1 MTQITV
7 AVRSAQLGMK
17 RGVLGMGGRI
27 ACNSRLASLPRGRP
41 SIKPQHYAN
50 SSSYST
56 YPPFTQKFLTRKSPY
71 STISMSS
78 NTQPRTAIV
87 TGAAQG
93 IGKAIAIQ
101 LANDGFSVVIS
112 DIAAKQ
118 SLMDDVAA
126 QIKAKNTDSQTLVVA
141 ADVSSASDVDN
152 LVAKTKETFGGLDV
166 VRSLLTIFYITII
179 LIESHRW
186 SPMQAFA
193 GRILYLMVR
202 IQRLVC
208 FERLIQI
215 CKKVTVEEWE
225 KLFAINVRG
234 VLLCYQAAARL
245 MIEQKRGGR
254 IIGAS
259 SIAGKKGS
267 AMIGAYSAS
276 KFAIRS
282 LTQTA
287 ACEWGVHGITV
298 NAYAPG
304 TIDTPMLR
312 EAASAVISPSGANL
326 IDQFKAATPL
336 GRVGEPEEI
345 ANFVSMLASEKSSYM
360 TGQTITID
368 GGIWFD

>member
-1 MTQITV
+1 M
-7 AVRSAQLGMK
+7 
-17 RGVLGMGGRI
+17 
-27 ACNSRLASLPRGRP
+27 
-41 SIKPQHYAN
+41 
-50 SSSYST
+50 
-56 YPPFTQKFLTRKSPY
+56 SP
-71 STISMSS
+71 
-78 NTQPRTAIV
+78 NTQPKTAIV

-126 QIKAKNTDSQTLVVA
+126 EIKTKNVDARTLVVP
-141 ADVSSASDVDN
+141 ADVSSASDVNN

-166 VRSLLTIFYITII
+166 MVANAGVCWSKSI
-179 LIESHRW
+179 LD
-186 SPMQAFA
+186 
-193 GRILYLMVR
+193 
-202 IQRLVC
+202 
-208 FERLIQI
+208 
-215 CKKVTVEEWE
+215 VTVEEWE

-312 EAASAVISPSGANL
+312 EAAGAVITPSGASI

>member
-1 MTQITV
+1 MSPVT
-7 AVRSAQLGMK
+7 
-17 RGVLGMGGRI
+17 
-27 ACNSRLASLPRGRP
+27 
-41 SIKPQHYAN
+41 
-50 SSSYST
+50 
-56 YPPFTQKFLTRKSPY
+56 PPK
-71 STISMSS
+71 I
-78 NTQPRTAIV
+78 AIV

-93 IGKAIAIQ
+93 IGKAIAVQ
-101 LANDGFSVVIS
+101 LANDGFSVVVS

-118 SLMDDVAA
+118 SLMDNVVAE
-126 QIKAKNTDSQTLVVA
+126 IKAKHADSQALVIP
-141 ADVSSASDVDN
+141 ADVSSASDVNN
-152 LVAKTKETFGGLDV
+152 LVAQTKETFGGLDV
-166 VRSLLTIFYITII
+166 MVANAGVC
-179 LIESHRW
+179 W
-186 SPMQAFA
+186 SNSV
-193 GRILYLMVR
+193 LD
-202 IQRLVC
+202 
-208 FERLIQI
+208 
-215 CKKVTVEEWE
+215 VTVEEWE

-259 SIAGKKGS
+259 SIAGKKGGPMM
-267 AMIGAYSAS
+267 AAYSAS

-312 EAASAVISPSGANL
+312 EAADTVVTPSGASI

>member
-1 MTQITV
+1 M
-7 AVRSAQLGMK
+7 
-17 RGVLGMGGRI
+17 
-27 ACNSRLASLPRGRP
+27 
-41 SIKPQHYAN
+41 
-50 SSSYST
+50 
-56 YPPFTQKFLTRKSPY
+56 SP
-71 STISMSS
+71 
-78 NTQPRTAIV
+78 NTQPKTAIV

-126 QIKAKNTDSQTLVVA
+126 EIKAKNPDTQTLVVP
-141 ADVSSASDVDN
+141 ADVSSASDVNN

-166 VRSLLTIFYITII
+166 MVANAGVCWSNSI
-179 LIESHRW
+179 LD
-186 SPMQAFA
+186 
-193 GRILYLMVR
+193 
-202 IQRLVC
+202 
-208 FERLIQI
+208 
-215 CKKVTVEEWE
+215 VTVEEWE

-304 TIDTPMLR
+304 TIDTPMCRYSPSIETVILLTSLLIVR
-312 EAASAVISPSGANL
+312 EAAGAVLTPSGASI

-345 ANFVSMLASEKSSYM
+345 ASFVSMLASEKSSYM